1 MPLAKSPAS
10 TPGRL
15 AAEGLDS
22 RLRGNDVF
30 GKGTHSKD
38 RATGAGGTYDAE
50 RRSALRYARRIF
62 LLGSK
67 PECY

>member
-22 RLRGNDVF
+22 RLRGNGVILE
-30 GKGTHSKD
+30 KGAHSND
-38 RATGAGGTYDAE
+38 RPNAVRPYGTRE
-50 RRSALRYARRIF
+50 EF
-62 LLGSK
+62 FF
-67 PECY
+67 CYVQSRNVIENT